1 MKHNNNNYNLI
12 SRGDNEREPVGF
24 FDDWFDDFMPMFSR
38 KEMKQIN
45 SIMKTDIKETE
56 NNYVLEV
63 DLPGFDKKDITLELD
78 NGYLSISAKREHKVE
93 ENNEKKGNFIR
104 RERSFGQFSRSFYV
118 GDIKEEDIDA
128 KLENGILTIKLPK
141 EEKKEV
147 KSNHI
152 EIK

>member
-38 KEMKQIN
+38 KEMKQFN

-63 DLPGFDKKDITLELD
+63 DLPGFDKKDIALELD